1 MNGPSS
7 DIHRRKRRKVAVENR
22 QRATVACSNCRRL
35 KEKCNGE
42 VPCERCLKH
51 GRTCSAASNEPR
63 SSKRPPSSSGNGSSD
78 ERLRYLEAI
87 AEHFLDEVPAS
98 TEELR
103 QIAVDLKAQEGSSND
118 LGPNAAE
125 ALSFEKNDF
134 TVKPLSRGTVH
145 YSGELSHWNFSERL
159 RMYVEDGPIKAASG
173 NSLVIKDFWRAD
185 HLRCSETLE
194 QLNEKSLP
202 PWNVATFLLK
212 MYFDFAQTNTFFV
225 EQDWANDRLKQL
237 YGSLHTLV
245 ADDAAWICA
254 LLMILAIGS
263 QFAHMEGGLQNS
275 FDTVDG
281 ASDDAVS
288 ITLYR
293 LASKFIPDT
302 LVLASQESVQ
312 ACLLLSHFALP
323 LDTHGL
329 GYTYAGLAVSLAVQ
343 NGMHRFYRG
352 NDLTEDDV
360 DLRNRLWWSCW
371 TLEMRI
377 TVLHG
382 RPSSTLDAYKDAG
395 KPKDTGEPARTRQL
409 TLIRL
414 IENLHEFSNALHRLS
429 RCPPRL
435 RAESLQRVIKSK
447 GSAEKWWQEQ
457 SLSRA
462 PVMYQC
468 RRSAQLHLYYH
479 ISLVYLCRPFILSR
493 SYGKQQSSTGQQT
506 SGPLEK
512 LAEDAVTSACHLV
525 DILAIMNSSIGLAR
539 ASYIEFSSCRA
550 AGMVILAASLTNKT
564 EELAMKRALA
574 MQFINK
580 MALTIAASQSDAS
593 LLTAIDASIR
603 RMDGD
608 KHATTIDTTSLTP
621 GTEQAKYDTFKKWA
635 SNRQG
640 DQEAILEPVE
650 QTPPTTSGNGDFA
663 DMEGLFDGFEWSL
676 FDASL
681 FELDD
686 DNMKDLFS
694 NFDNW

>member
-1 MNGPSS
+1 MDGSS
-7 DIHRRKRRKVAVENR
+7 TEGYRRKRRKVAVENR

-35 KEKCNGE
+35 KEKCDGE
-42 VPCERCLKH
+42 VPCERCVKH
-51 GRTCSAASNEPR
+51 GRLCQIAPNEPR
-63 SSKRPPSSSGNGSSD
+63 VTKRPTSSSENGTAD

-103 QIAVDLKAQEGSSND
+103 QVAVDLKAQESSSND
-118 LGPNAAE
+118 LGTNATE
-125 ALSFEKNDF
+125 SLNLEKNDF
-134 TVKPLSRGTVH
+134 TVKPLSRGTMH

-159 RMYVEDGPIKAASG
+159 RGYVENGPVQAATG
-173 NSLVIKDFWRAD
+173 DKLVIKDFWRAD

-194 QLNEKSLP
+194 QLNAKSLP

-212 MYFDFAQTNTFFV
+212 MYFDYAQTNTFFV
-225 EQDWANDRLKQL
+225 EQDWANERLKQL
-237 YGSLHTLV
+237 YGSLLTLG

-263 QFAHMEGGLQNS
+263 QFAHMEGGLQNTAL
-275 FDTVDG
+275 TVDG

-293 LASKFIPDT
+293 LAAKFIPDT

-312 ACLLLSHFALP
+312 ACLLVAHFVLP

-352 NDLTEDDV
+352 TDLTEADI

-382 RPSSTLDAYKDAG
+382 RPSSTLDAYKDAD
-395 KPKDTGEPARTRQL
+395 KPRDTGEPARTREL

-414 IENLHEFSNALHRLS
+414 IENLHEFSNALHRLQ

-435 RAESLQRVIKSK
+435 RGDSLQRVIKSK
-447 GSAEKWWQEQ
+447 LSAEKWWAEQ
-457 SLSRA
+457 SISRA
-462 PVMYQC
+462 PVMSQC

-493 SYGKQQSSTGQQT
+493 SYGKQPPSTTPQS

-512 LAEDAVTSACHLV
+512 LAEDAVTSACHVV
-525 DILAIMNSSIGLAR
+525 DILAIMDSSIGLAR

-603 RMDGD
+603 KMDED
-608 KHATTIDTTSLTP
+608 KNATTGNVTYLNIHPD
-621 GTEQAKYDTFKKWA
+621 QAKYDTFKKWA

-640 DQEAILEPVE
+640 EPEITIDPVE
-650 QTPPTTSGNGDFA
+650 QTPTNTSGSGDLA